1 VRFRRPRLP
10 LLAGVA
16 VSIATNLNAISSPM
30 YAAPLLA
37 VCAYLTPPVG
47 RVDRAFA
54 QDDAAIKKH
63 SHRSLRE
70 GMFDLTKMD
79 FATVV
84 MLGDSLT
91 EAAQWSEITGCPFVA
106 NRGIGADDS
115 AGVLQRVEEVIAL
128 KPTAVFLM
136 IGINDVNSSVPA
148 VKIVANVRQTIERLT
163 KAGIHVYLTLVLPV
177 AKSFSQQINPKV
189 EELNAAYQ
197 ELAVQTGASVVDFR
211 QGVQTESGFLR
222 DELSIDGVHLT
233 PAGYRLW
240 RDAVAPYIRKHC
252 SMSASDLANMGLI
265 KNDSSSTPLPGLATC
280 PDTRP

>member
-1 VRFRRPRLP
+1 
-10 LLAGVA
+10 
-16 VSIATNLNAISSPM
+16 
-30 YAAPLLA
+30 
-37 VCAYLTPPVG
+37 
-47 RVDRAFA
+47 
-54 QDDAAIKKH
+54 
-63 SHRSLRE
+63 
-70 GMFDLTKMD
+70 MFDLTKMD